1 MRILLVDPPFHSF
14 MHYDQWFYPCSLAQ
28 LAAVAHDSGHEAFI
42 YDGDKYFY
50 KDLETRKRSIF
61 LKKQQLYYENVDNLE
76 HEIWKHF
83 RNTLS
88 DLNPDLSVE
97 Y

>member
-14 MHYDQWFYPCSLAQ
+14 MHYDRWYYPISLAQ
-28 LAAVAHDSGHEAFI
+28 LAAVLHAANHEVYI

-50 KDLETRKRSIF
+50 KDLATRERGVFI
-61 LKKQQLYYENVDNLE
+61 KKQHLYYDNVDN
-76 HEIWKHF
+76 
-83 RNTLS
+83 
-88 DLNPDLSVE
+88 